1 MRKLSSLVRL
11 ILVIASVSS
20 LAACQTLGSAGLVQS
35 RASAQLTPEAASSI
49 AGDMVGRLAEQV
61 GPGSTTI
68 SLKPDGSVF
77 GQALET
83 SLRGWGY
90 AVATDQ
96 ATDGTDMVALAYV
109 VDEFE
114 GSILVRLSTHAL
126 DLTRMYRLGGEGTTP
141 ISPLSVQH
149 RGAGEPA

>member
-1 MRKLSSLVRL
+1 MHKLSNLVRL
-11 ILVIASVSS
+11 LIAIGFATT
-20 LAACQTLGSAGLVQS
+20 LAACQTLGGAGLVQS
-35 RASAQLTPEAASSI
+35 TASAQLTPEAASSI
-49 AGDMVGRLAEQV
+49 AGDMVGRLAEQI

-96 ATDGTDMVALAYV
+96 ATDGTDTVALAYV

-114 GSILVRLSTHAL
+114 GSILVRLSTHTL
-126 DLTRMYRLGGEGTTP
+126 DLTRMYRLGGDGAAP
-141 ISPLSVQH
+141 ISPLSIMH
-149 RGAGEPA
+149 RGAGEPE

>member
-1 MRKLSSLVRL
+1 MRKLPNLVRL
-11 ILVIASVSS
+11 ILLIASVST
-20 LAACQTLGSAGLVQS
+20 LAACQTLGGAGLVQS
-35 RASAQLTPEAASSI
+35 AATAQLSPEAASTI

-61 GPGSTTI
+61 GPGNTTI

-77 GQALET
+77 GQALEA

-96 ATDGTDMVALAYV
+96 ATEATNMVALAYV

-126 DLTRMYRLGGEGTTP
+126 DLTRMYRLGGEGATP
-141 ISPLSVQH
+141 ISPLSIMQ

>member
-1 MRKLSSLVRL
+1 MRKLSNLVRL
-11 ILVIASVSS
+11 ILLIGFATT
-20 LAACQTLGSAGLVQS
+20 LAACQTLGGAGLVQS
-35 RASAQLTPEAASSI
+35 TATAQLSPEAASTI

-68 SLKPDGSVF
+68 SLTPDGSVF

-90 AVATDQ
+90 AVAINQ
-96 ATDGTDMVALAYV
+96 ATEGQAMVALAYV

-126 DLTRMYRLGGEGTTP
+126 DLTRMYRPGVEGATP
-141 ISPLSVQH
+141 ISPLSIMQ